1 MEEGADANDLA
12 KFSKPMNLP
21 SGVSM
26 LPLPSQQI
34 EPTNKDQVE
43 AAPKDPKVPKS
54 AKVEKRK
61 IEKGQPMPVQFQ
73 WGAPRVMVSF
83 IKGSSVELGIL

>member
-1 MEEGADANDLA
+1 MEESADAKDLG
-12 KFSKPMNLP
+12 KFSQPMSLP

-34 EPTNKDQVE
+34 EPNNKEQPE
-43 AAPKDPKVPKS
+43 AVPKG

-61 IEKGQPMPVQFQ
+61 IEQGQPCPFNFNGALLESWYRSVRVQ
-73 WGAPRVMVSF
+73 VLS
-83 IKGSSVELGIL
+83 